1 MTTLEWANLILTV
14 VAGVL
19 TCIPLAI
26 KLGQATKKAV
36 EEKNWPDLMKFVMDR
51 MAEAEGKFSTGP
63 ERKEWVMTCVKAAA
77 DRINYPINM
86 DAVGEMIDALTTMSK
101 AVNAAIDSDPGEA
114 VELPETTTAA

>member
-51 MAEAEGKFSTGP
+51 MAEAEK
-63 ERKEWVMTCVKAAA
+63 KTCVKAAA